1 MYVHVL
7 TDASIHVYM
16 HAYTNREGAP
26 GTTSQVLRIK
36 REETRSF
43 GKVGLFSRTSCRAHT
58 PGCACVWYVY
68 VYVYEYEYGCRN
80 GCVDEFMHLHVYMSS
95 YHFYPF
101 PSSAPNFLAMIRGVS
116 SSAALY
122 HGPGTAHTQHRSQI
136 SHLGL
141 QVP

>member
-68 VYVYEYEYGCRN
+68 VYVYEYEYVYVYVN
-80 GCVDEFMHLHVYMSS
+80 MHVYVSVYVYVYVHVHVHVYVYVCVHS
-95 YHFYPF
+95 VYVQCLLERISLFVY
-101 PSSAPNFLAMIRGVS
+101 LLVGV
-116 SSAALY
+116 
-122 HGPGTAHTQHRSQI
+122 T
-136 SHLGL
+136 LG
-141 QVP
+141 